1 MIIYTCNHLF
11 SIWLKE
17 INSVKTFYY
26 QYFCLAEPLCCFN
39 LKQLD
44 PTVTL
49 KWTSRIKWIS
59 RYRTRLTNLVQ
70 FIFLSRSGWKYTV
83 KWKEKRCSRYL
94 EKKQKL
100 CPFPRWF
107 VFCLLYFYFELPV
120 DLQQANV
127 TQKQRQNLFFF
138 RSSFYLYSYNT
149 PDDKSAWTLSTLH
162 ALKTDINQFFISFLC
177 CCFLMFSL

>member
-70 FIFLSRSGWKYTV
+70 FIFLSRSGWKYTM
-83 KWKEKRCSRYL
+83 KWKENRCSRYL
-94 EKKQKL
+94 EKKHRNFA
-100 CPFPRWF
+100 PFLVGLSF
-107 VFCLLYFYFELPV
+107 VFFIFILNFLLIF
-120 DLQQANV
+120 N
-127 TQKQRQNLFFF
+127 KQMWLKNKDKTFFF
-138 RSSFYLYSYNT
+138 SGLLFIYTVTTHQMTNLHE
-149 PDDKSAWTLSTLH
+149 LSQH
-162 ALKTDINQFFISFLC
+162 C
-177 CCFLMFSL
+177 MH